1 MNSPPALDHHPS
13 PLSLD
18 PAWVGAP
25 PLIAL
30 EEALSRDQQASGLSR
45 PQFTRR
51 LLARLPHA
59 SLIPILWLLPRPWRL
74 APDELP
80 ESLRGLAM
88 LLRDQLLSP
97 LLLASL
103 FDELAHLLPP
113 AARAQ
118 PSALERWRGSPVA
131 LPDSI
136 AALLAE
142 AALVPSRSAPRPPLP
157 PPAGDSLVWHT
168 TGLPAGPSPRQGQAN
183 RLLAQVLNRLGA
195 RLDAAAPLRGDGA
208 GRFEGCGSTAELL
221 ECLQEGGWQLRARW
235 RSSIASFGLGASLHL
250 PEQGWCQVPLALPMR
265 TGLLDWQGEERL
277 TLLPHCALELELCR
291 GDDQLL
297 VQWYQG
303 TEGLCGWEPLNDQ
316 PRPWQNDRANGTVRY
331 VDATASQAELARLAG
346 LTEVVALVHNRVAS
360 SLQLKLGGYGP
371 LGLCIDS
378 VALLQQALSGS
389 CDHYP
394 LLLHGIWRQHLLA
407 ESLAIEPRLAAVSA
421 GLVAANRSYQ
431 QALDDLPIDLAHHGS
446 ARHQAWCRLRSTL
459 PLVSPFALV
468 QRIQMDSP
476 DDPGSPDPSRPGW
489 PGSA

>member
-1 MNSPPALDHHPS
+1 MNPLPAQDHPS

-18 PAWVGAP
+18 PTWVGAP
-25 PLIAL
+25 PLIDL
-30 EEALSRDQQASGLSR
+30 EEALSCDQLASGLSR

-59 SLIPILWLLPRPWRL
+59 GLLPMLWLLPRPWRL

-113 AARAQ
+113 AERVQ

-131 LPDSI
+131 LPGSI
-136 AALLAE
+136 DALLAE
-142 AALVPSRSAPRPPLP
+142 AGQAPSRSNPPAPTTP
-157 PPAGDSLVWHT
+157 PPPGDSLVWHT

-195 RLDAAAPLRGDGA
+195 RLDAAAPLSVDGA
-208 GRFEGCGSTAELL
+208 GHWEGAGSTAELF

-235 RSSIASFGLGASLHL
+235 RSSIASFGLGASLHR

-265 TGLLDWQGEERL
+265 TGLLDGQGQERL
-277 TLLPHCALELELCR
+277 TLLPHCALELELSR

-331 VDATASQAELARLAG
+331 ADATASQAELARLAG

-378 VALLQQALSGS
+378 VALLQQALSGT

-394 LLLHGIWRQHLLA
+394 LLLHGVWRQHLLA
-407 ESLAIEPRLAAVSA
+407 ESLAIEPKLAAVSPS
-421 GLVAANRSYQ
+421 LVAANRSYQ

-446 ARHQAWCRLRSTL
+446 QRHKAWSRLRSTL

-468 QRIQMDSP
+468 QRIQTDSP
-476 DDPGSPDPSRPGW
+476 ADPGNPDPARPGW
-489 PGSA
+489 PESA